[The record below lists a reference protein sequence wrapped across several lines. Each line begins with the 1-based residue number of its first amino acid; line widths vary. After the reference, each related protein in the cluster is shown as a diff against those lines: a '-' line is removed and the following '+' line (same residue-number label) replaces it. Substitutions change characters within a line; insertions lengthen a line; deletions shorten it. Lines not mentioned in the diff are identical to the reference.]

1 MRTYDDYEV
10 QQIIKNVAKIF
21 DETKGVHE
29 RGICLSAKP
38 SIDDEGEVILELYI
52 RVGFGIFEVEE
63 ALWKRIKISELLEEA
78 KK

>member
-21 DETKGVHE
+21 DETEGVHE

-52 RVGFGIFEVEE
+52 RVGFSIFEVKE

>member
-21 DETKGVHE
+21 DETEGVHE
-29 RGICLSAKP
+29 RGICLSAFP
-38 SIDDEGEVILELYI
+38 CLDDEGEIVLELYI
-52 RVGFGIFEVEE
+52 RVGFGIFEVKE